1 MGERNASQDLGRSL
15 LEQKLSRLRFI
26 RLVGT
31 GVGISFMP
39 ALLASLG
46 EASSAQTI
54 TTGKPTILSGEEYPI
69 GLWSP
74 PPPTE
79 TTEER
84 YQEIAA
90 AGFNFVVGGN
100 GIQDDSTNTAALE
113 AATATKLKF
122 LLTDRTFR
130 KKIRDSTAGANVAS
144 ANVASA
150 HQGGA
155 TPSLLRQTIANGK
168 PRPSTS
174 RATPEITAEST
185 SDPREE
191 VRLRIRRLLKLYAR
205 YSALAGLHL
214 YDEPSRDLF
223 GIVGYTRE
231 ALQGL
236 APDESPYVNVWPSY
250 ASNSALGTS
259 TYEEYLRLYLSEVAP
274 PLLCFDHYPLLEG
287 TEITS
292 DYFYNW
298 GVIRRYAL
306 QAGIPSWVFIQ
317 SADFGGEGANIS
329 KRRRPNEAE
338 ILWQINVSLAY
349 GAKGIQYFTYWTPAA
364 THFGEALVSRDGVLT
379 PLYNYAKRANDYLR
393 VVGKVLLPLTSDSVA
408 HANEEPL
415 PHGVTAFKADGYVT
429 STSGSPVILGKFR
442 KPTGGTDRYLLATNR
457 SFTKEAKTKI
467 TLSGSVRK
475 VFKLD
480 SQTGTF
486 ASVAQQGTLKLRIA
500 PGGARLYLLRT
511 S

>member
-15 LEQKLSRLRFI
+15 LEHKLSRLRFI

-46 EASSAQTI
+46 GASSAQTI

-90 AGFNFVVGGN
+90 AGFNFVIGGN
-100 GIQDDSTNTAALE
+100 GIQDDSTNPAALA
-113 AATATKLKF
+113 AATATNLKF
-122 LLTDRTFR
+122 LLTDRTLR
-130 KKIRDSTAGANVAS
+130 RKIRDSIAG

-174 RATPEITAEST
+174 RATREITPEAT

-191 VRLRIRRLLKLYAR
+191 VRLRIQQLLKLYAR
-205 YSALAGLHL
+205 YSALAGLNL
-214 YDEPSRDLF
+214 YDEPSRDGF

-236 APDESPYVNVWPSY
+236 APDKLPYVNVWPSY

-259 TYEEYLRLYLSEVAP
+259 TYEEYLRLYLSEVVP

-298 GVIRRYAL
+298 AVIRRYAL

-379 PLYNYAKRANDYLR
+379 PLYNYAKRANNYSR

-415 PHGVTAFKADGYVT
+415 PHGATTFKADGYVT

-442 KPTGGTDRYLLATNR
+442 KPAGGTDRYLLAANR
-457 SFTKEAKTKI
+457 SFANEAETKI
-467 TLSGSVRK
+467 TLSGSVSK
-475 VFKLD
+475 VLELD

-486 ASVAQQGTLKLRIA
+486 ASIAQKGTLVLRIA
-500 PGGARLYLLRT
+500 PGEARLYLLRT

>member
-39 ALLASLG
+39 ALLVSLG
-46 EASSAQTI
+46 GASSAQTI
-54 TTGKPTILSGEEYPI
+54 TTGIPTILSGEEYPI

-90 AGFNFVVGGN
+90 AGFIFVVGGN
-100 GIQDDSTNTAALE
+100 GIQDDSTNTAALA

-122 LLTDRTFR
+122 LLTDRTLR
-130 KKIRDSTAGANVAS
+130 KNIRDSTAGANVAG
-144 ANVASA
+144 A
-150 HQGGA
+150 HHGGA
-155 TPSLLRQTIANGK
+155 TPSLLRQTFTNGKPRPK

-174 RATPEITAEST
+174 HATPEAT
-185 SDPREE
+185 SDPRKE
-191 VRLRIRRLLKLYAR
+191 VRLRIRRLLKLYAG
-205 YSALAGLHL
+205 YSPLAGLNL

-223 GIVGYTRE
+223 GIVGYARE
-231 ALQGL
+231 VLKGL
-236 APDESPYVNVWPSY
+236 APDELPYVNVWPSY

-287 TEITS
+287 REITS

-298 GVIRRYAL
+298 AVIRRYAL

-364 THFGEALVSRDGVLT
+364 TDFGEALVSRDGVLT
-379 PLYNYAKRANDYLR
+379 PLYNYAKRANNYLR
-393 VVGKVLLPLTSDSVA
+393 VVGKVLLPLTPDSVA

-415 PHGVTAFKADGYVT
+415 PHGATAFKADRYVR
-429 STSGSPVILGKFR
+429 STSGSPMILGKFR
-442 KPTGGTDRYLLATNR
+442 KPTAGTDRYLLAANR
-457 SFTKEAKTKI
+457 SFAKEAKTKM

-475 VFKLD
+475 VLELD

>member
-1 MGERNASQDLGRSL
+1 MSERNASHDLERSL
-15 LEQKLSRLRFI
+15 LEHKLSRLRFL

-31 GVGISFMP
+31 GVGVSFMP
-39 ALLASLG
+39 AFLAGLG
-46 EASSAQTI
+46 GASSAKTL
-54 TTGKPTILSGEEYPI
+54 TTGKPPIFSGEQYPI

-90 AGFNFVVGGN
+90 AGFTFVVGGN

-113 AATATKLKF
+113 AATATNLKF

-191 VRLRIRRLLKLYAR
+191 VRLRIKRLLNLYAE
-205 YSALAGLHL
+205 YPALAGLNL

-223 GIVGYTRE
+223 GIVGYARE
-231 ALQGL
+231 VLRGL
-236 APDESPYVNVWPSY
+236 APNELPYANVWPSY

-259 TYEEYLRLYLSEVAP
+259 NYEEYLRLYLSEVAP

-287 TEITS
+287 TGITS

-298 GVIRRYAL
+298 AVIRRYAL
-306 QAGIPSWVFIQ
+306 QAGIPSWAFIL
-317 SADFGGEGANIS
+317 SADFGGEGASIS

-338 ILWQINVSLAY
+338 ILWQISVSLAY

-379 PLYNYAKRANDYLR
+379 PLYNYARRANNYLR
-393 VVGKVLLPLTSDSVA
+393 VVGKVLLSLKSDSVV

-415 PHGVTAFKADGYVT
+415 PHGATAFKADRYVR
-429 STSGSPVILGKFR
+429 STSGSPMILGKFR
-442 KPTGGTDRYLLATNR
+442 KPTAGTDRYLLAANR
-457 SFTKEAKTKI
+457 SFAKEAKTKI

-475 VFKLD
+475 VLELD